1 MKLENKKSLIAR
13 TLNVGK
19 ARIILNTS
27 RLSEIKEAIT
37 KQDIRDL
44 LADHAITIKEIRGR
58 KKIVRRKTRRKAGSV
73 KIKVNTRK
81 QDYVKLTR
89 KLRAHLKNLKDR
101 SEISQED
108 FVLFRKQIRA
118 KDFKSLNNLKERMK
132 EYSLE
137 VKKWNQ

>member
-137 VKKWNQ
+137 VKK